1 MENKNMKTRVELIAE
16 ERQRQVEE
24 EGWTSEHD
32 KWWRNG
38 ELCRAD
44 VCYIKRPDWLDPTLW
59 QEWPFELSW
68 WKPTPQDRIREL
80 QKAGA
85 LIAAEIDRLLNS

>member
-1 MENKNMKTRVELIAE
+1 MEKTGVDLIAE
-16 ERQRQVEE
+16 ERQRQVEV

-32 KWWRNG
+32 KWWKGG
-38 ELCRAD
+38 ELCRAA
-44 VCYIKRPDWLDPTLW
+44 VCYIKRPDWLDHTLW

-85 LIAAEIDRLLNS
+85 LIAAEIDRLLKEQL